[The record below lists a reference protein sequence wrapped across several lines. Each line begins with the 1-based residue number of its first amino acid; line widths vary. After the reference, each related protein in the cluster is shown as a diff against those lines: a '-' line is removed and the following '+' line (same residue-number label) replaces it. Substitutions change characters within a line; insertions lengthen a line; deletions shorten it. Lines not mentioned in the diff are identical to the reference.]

1 MNPRLTLQQIAQA
14 ATSPGG
20 ATLPLPPD
28 AGQGAGAFDEP
39 WQAHAFGLT
48 LLLHARG
55 VFTWPQWADALA
67 QHIRE
72 AQIQGDTDDG
82 STYYHHW
89 LDTLE
94 HFVVQAGIGT
104 PEQIHALE
112 HAWEAA
118 AARTPHGQP
127 ISLGASDPEGLR

>member
-1 MNPRLTLQQIAQA
+1 MNHRLTLQQIAR
-14 ATSPGG
+14 ATTSAGG
-20 ATLPLPPD
+20 TALPLPAAGGND
-28 AGQGAGAFDEP
+28 ASFDEP

-67 QHIRE
+67 QEIRR
-72 AQIQGDTDDG
+72 ARDRGDTDDG
-82 STYYHHW
+82 TTYYHHW
-89 LDTLE
+89 LQTLE
-94 HFVVQAGIGT
+94 QFVVQAGIGT

-118 AARTPHGQP
+118 AARTPHGQA
-127 ISLGASDPEGLR
+127 ITLGAPDTERL

>member
-1 MNPRLTLQQIAQA
+1 MTHRLTLQQIAQEA
-14 ATSPGG
+14 AARGG
-20 ATLPLPPD
+20 PVLPLPRAD
-28 AGQGAGAFDEP
+28 HGTFDEP

-67 QHIRE
+67 NEIRH
-72 AQIQGDTDDG
+72 AQSQGDGDDG

-89 LDTLE
+89 LQTLE
-94 HFVVQAGIGT
+94 HLVVQSGIGSQD
-104 PEQIHALE
+104 QIHQLE

-118 AARTPHGQP
+118 AARTPHGEP
-127 ISLGASDPEGLR
+127 ITLGAADTAGL

>member
-1 MNPRLTLQQIAQA
+1 MNHRLTLQQIAQA
-14 ATSPGG
+14 AISAGG
-20 ATLPLPPD
+20 PALPLPA
-28 AGQGAGAFDEP
+28 AGEGNGSFDEP

-55 VFTWPQWADALA
+55 VFTWPQWAQALA
-67 QHIRE
+67 QEIRQ
-72 AQIQGDTDDG
+72 AQSRGDTDDG

-89 LDTLE
+89 LQTLE
-94 HFVVQAGIGT
+94 QFVVQAGIGT

-127 ISLGASDPEGLR
+127 VTLGASDAGLP

>member
-1 MNPRLTLQQIAQA
+1 MNHRLTLRQIAA
-14 ATSPGG
+14 ETANASGP
-20 ATLPLPPD
+20 ALPLPATPD
-28 AGQGAGAFDEP
+28 ADGHFAEP

-55 VFTWPQWADALA
+55 VFTWPQWAEALSREIRQA
-67 QHIRE
+67 QER
-72 AQIQGDTDDG
+72 GDTDDG

-89 LDTLE
+89 LQTLE
-94 HFVVQAGIGT
+94 HFVVHGGIGT
-104 PEQIHALE
+104 PQQIHDLE

-127 ISLGASDPEGLR
+127 ITLGPGDTTRL

>member
-1 MNPRLTLQQIAQA
+1 VTPQHLTLQQIASA
-14 ATSPGG
+14 AAANGTARLALPTGDAQGG
-20 ATLPLPPD
+20 TF
-28 AGQGAGAFDEP
+28 GEP

-55 VFTWPQWADALA
+55 VFTWPQWAAALA
-67 QHIRE
+67 RE
-72 AQIQGDTDDG
+72 IQRAQERGDGDDG

-89 LDTLE
+89 LQTLE
-94 HFVVQAGIGT
+94 HFVVQHHIGT
-104 PEQIHALE
+104 PDQLHALE

-127 ISLGASDPEGLR
+127 ITLASGDTAQF